1 MTTNKR
7 ANRQFDANAVIIITS
22 AAAVVQKTALTAI
35 VARAHNPITA
45 LLGGPMTKQPRD
57 IRRKE
62 PARLPDYQSLYRRI
76 LRLEGHLEDTISHF
90 YKLTK
95 ELSNRVSTLEK
106 KSKPKD
112 EQTNLN
118 HTSR

>member
-45 LLGGPMTKQPRD
+45 LLGGPMTKQRETCAG
-57 IRRKE
+57 KS
-62 PARLPDYQSLYRRI
+62 LPVSPI
-76 LRLEGHLEDTISHF
+76 IKACIVEFFAS
-90 YKLTK
+90 
-95 ELSNRVSTLEK
+95 RV
-106 KSKPKD
+106 
-112 EQTNLN
+112 
-118 HTSR
+118 TSRIQSVISTSSQKN